1 MNFNFYIFG
10 NPGGEYDQYPN
21 DYSRDIFSMITDG
34 LVGSRYMIYRH
45 GDLMY
50 YVMASR
56 MSEARYIG
64 LCVVFNKAWIKY
76 SKTFFRFLKSVVDK
90 HAFGEDRLL
99 DYGSDGEIHYEVPE
113 FSKNV
118 GAYECLRSNVISS
131 IQGKNR
137 FGIEDLKTDYDGDRR
152 IKHVNFEE
160 PNSLI
165 NELAGYFNT
174 LIIEDPEVLIID
186 RSSDVREG
194 YPESQQKFRT
204 SKEKSGNNNEKFRT
218 STEGSWAHNDEI
230 YYGDDS
236 SYTNWYE
243 TGLTSDASI
252 KRRRLAI
259 LIVTLAVLLAVA
271 AFGWFY
277 NYRELNKQEKAA
289 PFVITNLYYE
299 KDSQN
304 LVCEYYSSETIY
316 GGQQIRVR
324 AQRTHNAKTE
334 YFFQNEILDKGAGSF
349 SISIPYEILS
359 DDVTVEIWYKEHI
372 VGGEN
377 FDRSDLTS
385 SQSIAEGSNRYYI
398 ENADK

>member
-1 MNFNFYIFG
+1 
-10 NPGGEYDQYPN
+10 
-21 DYSRDIFSMITDG
+21 MITDG

-50 YVMASR
+50 YVMVSR

-90 HAFGEDRLL
+90 HAFGEGRLL
-99 DYGSDGEIHYEVPE
+99 DYGSDGEIHYEVSE

-118 GAYECLRSNVISS
+118 GAYDCLRSEVISS

-152 IKHVNFEE
+152 IKHVDFEE
-160 PNSLI
+160 PNSSI

-186 RSSDVREG
+186 RSSDKKE
-194 YPESQQKFRT
+194 ESPGN
-204 SKEKSGNNNEKFRT
+204 KSGTDNEEYGNHREEPRT
-218 STEGSWAHNDEI
+218 GTEGSWAHNDEI

-277 NYRELNKQEKAA
+277 TYRELDKQEKAA

-299 KDSQN
+299 KDSNN
-304 LVCEYYSSETIY
+304 LVCEYYSSEEKVKAFE
-316 GGQQIRVR
+316 IRVYYCDSSGLR
-324 AQRTHNAKTE
+324 MAE
-334 YFFQNEILDKGAGSF
+334 YRLPENVINGEGRFFCY
-349 SISIPYEILS
+349 IPYEVFRNR
-359 DDVTVEIWYKEHI
+359 VTVEVWNQGRIIGGKEFPYECLNGGQNI
-372 VGGEN
+372 VE
-377 FDRSDLTS
+377 
-385 SQSIAEGSNRYYI
+385 
-398 ENADK
+398 

>member
-34 LVGSRYMIYRH
+34 LVGSRYMIYRK

-50 YVMASR
+50 YVMVSR
-56 MSEARYIG
+56 MSQARYIG

-131 IQGKNR
+131 IQGKNS

-152 IKHVNFEE
+152 IKHVDFEE
-160 PNSLI
+160 PNSSI

-174 LIIEDPEVLIID
+174 LIIEDPEVVIID
-186 RSSDVREG
+186 RSSDVRER

-204 SKEKSGNNNEKFRT
+204 GKEKSGNNNEKSGT
-218 STEGSWAHNDEI
+218 STDDSWEHNDDAYFGNESFN
-230 YYGDDS
+230 DDLD
-236 SYTNWYE
+236 E
-243 TGLTSDASI
+243 TGSTSAVYGKI
-252 KRRRLAI
+252 RKLAI
-259 LIVTLAVLLAVA
+259 LIVTLAVLLAVL
-271 AFGWFY
+271 AFGWY
-277 NYRELNKQEKAA
+277 YTYSELDKQEKAA

-304 LVCEYYSSETIY
+304 LVCEYYSSEEKVKAFE
-316 GGQQIRVR
+316 IRVYYCDSSGLR
-324 AQRTHNAKTE
+324 MAE
-334 YFFQNEILDKGAGSF
+334 YSLPEKVIKGEGGFFCH
-349 SISIPYEILS
+349 IPYDVFRHSETVEVWNQGRIIGGEEFLHQYLS
-359 DDVTVEIWYKEHI
+359 DGQNIVE
-372 VGGEN
+372 
-377 FDRSDLTS
+377 
-385 SQSIAEGSNRYYI
+385 
-398 ENADK
+398 